1 MREEAVPAIVSA
13 ARALASI
20 CKAAAA
26 TKNDEHTAPR
36 EWVAALSNSAC
47 ELLRHEN
54 AHVKLAGA
62 MLLTQM
68 RTCWPEGAEAYGTT
82 AMQAAMD
89 VLMRPHERVSTV
101 IRSCIVLLCV
111 ELRHAVQGDMHYV
124 ASEMCAMELVSM
136 ILSLHP
142 SSVAELIT
150 AMDAY
155 AAADKRIR

>member
-1 MREEAVPAIVSA
+1 VPAIVSA

-20 CKAAAA
+20 CKAAAV
-26 TKNDEHTAPR
+26 TKNDDRTVPR
-36 EWVAALSNSAC
+36 EWVATLSNSAC
-47 ELLRHEN
+47 ELLRHES
-54 AHVKLAGA
+54 AHVKQAGA

-68 RTCWPEGAEAYGTT
+68 RICWPEGAEEYGTD

-101 IRSCIVLLCV
+101 IRACVVLLCV
-111 ELRHAVQGDMHYV
+111 ELRHVGHGDTHYV

-136 ILSLHP
+136 ILALHA
-142 SSVAELIT
+142 SSVAEVIT